1 MVSLPGSE
9 GGGTGVRWT
18 DGGRGIVSTFT
29 TGHIVRWE
37 LVDTGGGTRKA
48 KCGGIYGVSRGCYGS
63 AGFPPRGFE
72 DEGIVILSYGQ
83 DGRVYAYSGLAE
95 GGVPISASAEGKGEI
110 YDMEVFGKGDGGG
123 DVWVAVGGRGRS
135 GVEVYKI
142 KGG

>member
-1 MVSLPGSE
+1 
-9 GGGTGVRWT
+9 
-18 DGGRGIVSTFT
+18 
-29 TGHIVRWE
+29 
-37 LVDTGGGTRKA
+37 
-48 KCGGIYGVSRGCYGS
+48 
-63 AGFPPRGFE
+63 
-72 DEGIVILSYGQ
+72 LSYGQ

-123 DVWVAVGGRGRS
+123 DVWVAVGGGGRR